1 MRAEYAKVYVGDKG
15 GAQQHLRTDGDDSG
29 QPSALASPPPTATA
43 ARALNESTNSLV
55 LFRLQQLQ
63 SMSLA
68 NFVLAVITLVYLG

>member
-1 MRAEYAKVYVGDKG
+1 MRAEYAKVYVGDEG
-15 GAQQHLRTDGDDSG
+15 PQQPPGRE
-29 QPSALASPPPTATA
+29 PPALPTAT
-43 ARALNESTNSLV
+43 RALNESTNAVV